1 MIRCKPKKTKKKKAE
16 KECIDDKIVITKDE
30 LEKIKK
36 DISKQMTD
44 KVALILLCGI
54 ADEMED
60 QIKKFD
66 SMMKEL
72 KIGKERGEK
81 IKSIFRFDDEMMC
94 NTMVRVDRYA
104 TYVEEHLVDMKHI
117 RDNIE
122 KHTGI
127 KMVGW

>member
-1 MIRCKPKKTKKKKAE
+1 LIRCNPKKTKKKKTE
-16 KECIDDKIVITKDE
+16 KEYIDDKIVITKDE